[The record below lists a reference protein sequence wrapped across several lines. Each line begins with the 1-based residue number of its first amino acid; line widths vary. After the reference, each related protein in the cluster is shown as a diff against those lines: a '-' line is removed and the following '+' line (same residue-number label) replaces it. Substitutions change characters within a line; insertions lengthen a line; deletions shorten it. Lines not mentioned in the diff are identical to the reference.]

1 MSEFRTPEWVKH
13 AVFYQV
19 FPDRFARSA
28 RVEKPAHLQPWG
40 SPPAGTGY
48 QGGDL
53 LGLAERLGHVQDL
66 GATAIYLTPVF
77 TSPSNHRYHTH
88 DYFSVDPLLGG
99 DAALRE
105 LLDEAHRRGL
115 RVVLDGVFNHTGR
128 GFFPFVDILENGPSS
143 AWLDWFTIEGW
154 PLAPYDGGRPA
165 NYRCWAGHR
174 ALPRL
179 NTDHPGVREYV
190 MRVAEHWLRFGI
202 DGWRLDVPYEITA
215 PGFWQEFRA
224 RVKAVNPDAYIVGEV
239 WTDARRWLDGT
250 QFDAVMNYLF
260 AEAALAFAAGPRVRP
275 ETLRDRPYHPD
286 RPLDGEGY
294 AKRAAELLAMYPR
307 EASLAQMNL
316 LGSHDTARVPNVC
329 GHDRASVNL
338 ATLLLM
344 TFPGAPCVYYGDEI
358 GLPGELDPDC
368 RRAMPWDRP
377 GDWDREVLERHQRL
391 IALRHAHPALRTG
404 EYRPLHADADTV
416 AFARE
421 DGNEALLVA
430 VNAAESPRAI
440 EVALDGALGKAAALR
455 AAFGGRDVRPEAGR
469 VRLELPA
476 RDGLV
481 LLAESC

>member
-1 MSEFRTPEWVKH
+1 MSDFRTPDWVKH

-19 FPDRFARSA
+19 FPDRFARSG
-28 RVEKPAHLQPWG
+28 RVEQPAHLQPWG
-40 SPPAGTGY
+40 SPPTGTGY

-53 LGLAERLGHVQDL
+53 LGLAERLDHVQDL
-66 GATAIYLTPVF
+66 GATALYLTPVF

-88 DYFSVDPLLGG
+88 DYFAVDPLLGG
-99 DAALRE
+99 DAGLRE
-105 LLDEAHRRGL
+105 LLDAAHGRGM

-128 GFFPFVDILENGPSS
+128 GFFPFVDILENGPNS
-143 AWLDWFTIEGW
+143 AWLDWYTIEGW
-154 PLAPYDGGRPA
+154 PLAPYDGSKPA

-179 NTDHPGVREYV
+179 NTGHPQVREYV
-190 MRVAEHWLRFGI
+190 MRAAEHWLRFGI

-215 PGFWQEFRA
+215 PGFWQEFRS

-239 WTDARRWLDGT
+239 WTDARQWLDGT

-260 AEAALAFAAGPRVRP
+260 AEAALAFTAGPRVRP

-294 AKRAAELLAMYPR
+294 AKRAGELLAMYPR
-307 EASLAQMNL
+307 EAVLAQMNL

-329 GHDRASVNL
+329 GHDRASVKL
-338 ATLLLM
+338 AVLLQM

-368 RRAMPWDRP
+368 RRAMPWERP
-377 GDWDREVLERHQRL
+377 GDWNREMLDWHRRL

-404 EYRPLHADADTV
+404 EYRALHADADTV

-421 DGNEALLVA
+421 GGGEALLVA
-430 VNAAESPRAI
+430 LNVAESPRAI
-440 EVALDGALGKAAALR
+440 EVALDGSLARAASLR
-455 AAFGGRDVRPEAGR
+455 AVFGGRDLRPAAGR
-469 VRLELPA
+469 ARLELPS